1 MTVRLAIGC
10 LPASIMFL
18 LSDVTEVFLILA
30 ENMPGHK
37 KMPELLAYFEHMYA
51 CIWERRRPGCSDI
64 TVPPSFQ

>member
-10 LPASIMFL
+10 LPASVMFP
-18 LSDVTEVFLILA
+18 SSEVTEVFLILA

-37 KMPELLAYFEHMYA
+37 KMPELLAYFEHTYA
-51 CIWERRRPGCSDI
+51 CIRNRRRPGRSDI